1 MMKAVLYVAHGSRM
15 KEAVQETSVFVK
27 KMMKRVD
34 VPIQTLCFIELAK
47 PTIQEGIAQCIEEGA
62 THIAVVPILLLKA
75 GHAKRDIPQE
85 IAKAKETFPHVSFSY
100 GRPFGVHESMIDVLV
115 ERIKEQQTRILP
127 ESRVLLVGRGSSDP
141 SVLADFYKI
150 KERLSKKLNV
160 ASINVCY
167 LAAAEPH
174 LHEGLHQEIKSDA
187 KQIFIVPYLLFT
199 GLLMK
204 SLEEKIKSIES
215 RNQTFILCKHMGY
228 HEKIAGLFLNRV
240 QEALNEGNKG
250 MLQLKGRNRSYS

>member
-1 MMKAVLYVAHGSRM
+1 MKAVLYVAHGSRM

-27 KMMKRVD
+27 KMMMRVD

-47 PTIQEGIAQCIEEGA
+47 PTIQEGIAQCIEKGA

-115 ERIKEQQTRILP
+115 ERITEQQSRIVP

-141 SVLADFYKI
+141 SVLADFHKI
-150 KERLSKKLNV
+150 KERLSERINV

-174 LHEGLHQEIKSDA
+174 LQEGLEKETESSA
-187 KQIFIVPYLLFT
+187 GTVFIVPYLLFT

-204 SLEEKIKSIES
+204 SLEKKVTEIES
-215 RNQTFILCKHMGY
+215 KNQMFILCTHIGS
-228 HEKIAGLFLNRV
+228 HEAIINVCVERV
-240 QEALNEGNKG
+240 REALDGEVEP
-250 MLQLKGRNRSYS
+250 R